1 MTPAPAIAESAP
13 APAPIA
19 RVYGQ
24 PVLEM
29 PQDLYIPPDAL
40 EVFLEQFEGPLDLL
54 LYLIRK
60 ENISV
65 LDIPMAQLTAQYLE
79 YVELMRTRQLELA
92 AEYLLMAAMLI
103 EIKSRMLLPRPTS
116 AEIEDDPRAELV
128 RRLLEYEQMK
138 AAAHRLNELPQ
149 AGRDFSIVHVAFE
162 RDLAARLPEVRPDDL
177 KIAWLA
183 LFNRAAVNRHHV
195 VTREQLSVRAH
206 MSRVLRRLQEA
217 KFIEF
222 SELFQAEQG
231 VAVLVVTF
239 LAVLELAREGLI
251 EVSQQEAYSTIY
263 VKLRSGQ
270 LAAVA

>member
-1 MTPAPAIAESAP
+1 MSPDPAPVGAT
-13 APAPIA
+13 PAPIA

-24 PVLEM
+24 PFLEI
-29 PQDLYIPPDAL
+29 PHDLYIPPDAL

-65 LDIPMAQLTAQYLE
+65 LDIPMAKLTIQYLE
-79 YVELMRTRQLELA
+79 YVEMMRSQQLELA

-103 EIKSRMLLPRPTS
+103 EIKSRMLLPRPTNVDF
-116 AEIEDDPRAELV
+116 EEDPRAELV

-149 AGRDFSIVHVAFE
+149 AGRDFSIVHVIFE
-162 RDLAARLPEVRPDDL
+162 RDLASRLPEVSPAEL

-183 LFNRAAVNRHHV
+183 LFNRAAVNQHHK

-206 MSRVLRRLQEA
+206 MSAVLRRLQEA

-222 SELFQAEQG
+222 AELFQPEEG

-251 EVSQQEAYSTIY
+251 EVSQQEPYSTIY
-263 VKLRSGQ
+263 VKLKSGQ

>member
-1 MTPAPAIAESAP
+1 MNATLEPTDPGT
-13 APAPIA
+13 PIA

-24 PVLEM
+24 PFLKL

-65 LDIPMAQLTAQYLE
+65 LDIPMAKLTIQYLE
-79 YVELMRTRQLELA
+79 YVEMMRSKQLELA

-103 EIKSRMLLPRPTS
+103 EIKSRMLLPKPAAS
-116 AEIEDDPRAELV
+116 DLEEDPRAELV

-138 AAAHRLNELPQ
+138 LASQRINALPQ
-149 AGRDFSIVHVAFE
+149 AGRDFTLVHVLFE
-162 RDLAARLPEVRPDDL
+162 RDAAQRLPDVHPDDL
-177 KIAWLA
+177 KIAWLT
-183 LFNRAAVNRHHV
+183 LLNRAAMNKHHT

-206 MSRVLRRLQEA
+206 MSRVLRHLQEA

-222 SELFQAEQG
+222 TDLFQPEQG
-231 VAVLVVTF
+231 VPVLVVTF

-251 EVSQQEAYSTIY
+251 EVSQQEAYSPIY
-263 VKLRSGQ
+263 VKLRGGQ